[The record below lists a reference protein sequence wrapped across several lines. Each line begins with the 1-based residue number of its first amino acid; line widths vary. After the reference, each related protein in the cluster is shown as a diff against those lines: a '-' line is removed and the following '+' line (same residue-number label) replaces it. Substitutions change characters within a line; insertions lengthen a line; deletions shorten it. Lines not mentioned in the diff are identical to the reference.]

1 MLTEQNL
8 QDLIVYHPGSFVLSV
23 YLNTDLSIN
32 ATDTYKLHLRQMLKG
47 IEAKAEQDINAVKH
61 FIDHEYDWSGQSVA
75 IFSCVVDAFFCA
87 FPLQFPVVNQVQWMS
102 NPYVKPLARLFES
115 YGSYGVAL
123 VDKQGARLFH
133 FHLGALREQEGTMG
147 EAVRQTKSGGG
158 SQATGR
164 RGGAA
169 GQTRSTEEVVERNL
183 KDSARFAAR
192 FFDENRIR
200 RVLIGGT
207 DTNVA
212 RFRELLPK
220 SWQSLVAGTFPMD
233 MTAGQNQVLDKA
245 IEVVARAGQE
255 HQAKLIEAVITAAAK
270 GREGVIRLD
279 ETLSAVHAGQVQ
291 ILVISEGYHQP
302 GYRCKGCDYLTTQ
315 KLEACPFCGGN
326 FETIEDAVELA
337 VQRVL
342 RDGGEVELVH
352 ESAQLEKA
360 GRIGALLRY

>member
-8 QDLIVYHPGSFVLSV
+8 QDLIAYHPGPFVLSV

-32 ATDTYKLHLRQMLKG
+32 TTDTYKLHLRQMLKG
-47 IEAKAEQDINAVKH
+47 VEAKAAQDINAVKR
-61 FIDHEYDWSGQSVA
+61 FIDYEYDWSGQSVA
-75 IFSCVVDAFFCA
+75 IFSCVVDNFFHA
-87 FPLQFPVVNQVQWMS
+87 FPLQFPTINQVQWTN
-102 NPYVKPLARLFES
+102 NPYVKPLARLFDS

-133 FHLGALREQEGTMG
+133 FNLGALREQKSTIG

-158 SQATGR
+158 SQAAGR

-169 GQTRSTEEVVERNL
+169 DQTLSAEEVVARNL

-200 RVLIGGT
+200 RVIIGGT
-207 DTNVA
+207 DTNVS

-220 SWQSLVAGTFPMD
+220 SWQSLVVGTFPMD
-233 MTAGQNQVLDKA
+233 MTAGHDQVLEKA
-245 IEVVARAGQE
+245 IEVIDLAGKD

-270 GREGVIRLD
+270 GQGGVIRLD
-279 ETLSAVHAGQVQ
+279 DTLGAVHAGQVQ
-291 ILVISEGYHQP
+291 TLVISEGYHQP
-302 GYRCKGCDYLTTQ
+302 GYRCNGCDYLTTQ
-315 KLEACPFCGGN
+315 KLEVCPFCGGN
-326 FETIEDAVELA
+326 FETIEDAVEMA

-342 RDGGEVELVH
+342 RDGGAVEIVH

-360 GRIGALLRY
+360 GSIGALLRY